1 MSSSGSVVVSARP
14 QIQHFATFCCFSVG
28 FKSVC
33 SGARFDDEPPAA
45 APPPSALRGELRSG
59 LGAAPPRSA
68 SCSASLLLVALLQAA
83 DALQQRALVA
93 RRLVEVAPW
102 SHHSCFGGLDARFPM
117 FRFSKGVTRNF
128 RNISEKFASEIF
140 RIFRRA
146 TLSNPDSPYEGFLLY
161 EFTTSEMRQHLNA
174 GNLSP
179 ILTCFP
185 LDPAQAKHTSV

>member
-93 RRLVEVAPW
+93 RRLEVAPW
-102 SHHSCFGGLDARFPM
+102 SHHSCSGGLDARFPM
-117 FRFSKGVTRNF
+117 FRFSRGVTRNF
-128 RNISEKFASEIF
+128 RNISEKFASEFF

-146 TLSNPDSPYEGFLLY
+146 TLSNQGKACFRSIANVSENFGNFQFFGFNFPETGILG
-161 EFTTSEMRQHLNA
+161 HLFQRSIA
-174 GNLSP
+174 AARAP
-179 ILTCFP
+179 
-185 LDPAQAKHTSV
+185 

>member
-33 SGARFDDEPPAA
+33 CGARFDDEPPAA
-45 APPPSALRGELRSG
+45 APPPSALRGEWRSG

-93 RRLVEVAPW
+93 RRLEVAPW
-102 SHHSCFGGLDARFPM
+102 SHHSCSGGLDARFPI

-128 RNISEKFASEIF
+128 RNISEKFASENF

-146 TLSNPDSPYEGFLLY
+146 TLVI
-161 EFTTSEMRQHLNA
+161 LNKFFVKKTLFRFSTRSIQPCA
-174 GNLSP
+174 CACGLQP
-179 ILTCFP
+179 VT
-185 LDPAQAKHTSV
+185 QK